1 MSIRA
6 RLLWLTLIATLLPA
20 VLVGIR
26 FFHDRSNAIE
36 AAVSDLP
43 AFADEIGED
52 IDDKILG
59 TAQFLYG
66 LARARDL
73 DTTDRVAC
81 SRFLSAVR
89 EQYPQYTGI
98 LTVSPDGNLFCDS
111 LETARELNLT
121 DRAYFKQALS
131 MDGGVALEPTFGR
144 LTGLSVLQVAF
155 PARADDGQLLFVLLA
170 SLNLKLVA
178 EVHARRLAK
187 LNVALVDRN
196 GIVLAWL
203 SDNRSSALVGTSIA
217 GTSLFGV
224 VRERSDI
231 RVAELEGVS
240 GETEV
245 WAVAELSKS
254 LREAGLHVLVGR
266 PKSDLV
272 APANRRLLENMGS
285 LVAIASVLFLCVWAL
300 AEVSIRRQVSRI
312 ATLAM
317 RLGQGDLGA
326 RIAGPLPTGELG
338 ELMAVLNEA
347 AASLNRARTGI
358 EDYRNRLERLIDQ
371 AKVGI
376 LVHHNFVPI
385 LANRE
390 LARLLAY
397 DSPDEIM
404 ALENC
409 AGIFAEDERERIA
422 TFNEARQ
429 KGEGAPAVYRVK
441 GNRRD
446 GARLVMENRAFTIEW
461 GGQKAVCAMLT
472 DITQQ
477 LETEDNLRQAHRM
490 EAIGQL
496 TGGVAHDFNNL
507 LTVIL
512 GNAETLVERLAGNPQ
527 LKGVAEV
534 TVNAAERGAELT
546 SSLLAFARRQPLNP
560 RPTDVNGQIHSM
572 DRLLRRT
579 LGEHIEVRIVPG
591 RSSWNAMVDA
601 GQLENAIL
609 NLCLNARDAMP
620 EGGRL
625 TIETANVDLD
635 DAYAKTQR
643 EVAPGQYVLVA
654 VSDTGIGMDRETLA
668 RVFEPFFTTKGAGK
682 GSGLGLSMV
691 YGFVKQSDGH
701 IRIYSEPGQGT
712 TVRLYLPRADA
723 QVDSSPALAESSV
736 VELGNERI
744 LLVEDDEL
752 VRTHVSRQLQD
763 LGYSVV
769 DVDNGA
775 EALEILKQDRAFDLL
790 FTDIVMPG
798 GMNGPQLAEKAAKL
812 APELPVLF
820 MSGYTENAIV
830 HHGRLD
836 AGVQLIVKP
845 FRRRELAARLRA
857 IMAARNADNGQ
868 G

>member
-1 MSIRA
+1 MSIRT
-6 RLLWLTLIATLLPA
+6 RLLLLALMATLVPA
-20 VLVGIR
+20 VLFGIR
-26 FFHDRSNAIE
+26 FFDDRGKAIE
-36 AAVSDLP
+36 RAVSDLP
-43 AFADEIGED
+43 AFADAIGED
-52 IDDKILG
+52 LDRKVLG

-98 LTVSPDGNLFCDS
+98 LTISPDGNLFCDS
-111 LETARELNLT
+111 LETAREMNLT
-121 DRAYFKQALS
+121 DRAYFKQVLS
-131 MDGGVALEPTFGR
+131 MDGGVALESTFGR

-155 PARADDGQLLFVLLA
+155 PVRADDGQLLFVLLA

-178 EVHARRLAK
+178 EAHARRLAE
-187 LNVALVDRN
+187 LDVALVDRN
-196 GIVLAWL
+196 GIVMVWL
-203 SDNRSSALVGTSIA
+203 SDNGRSALVGTSIA

-224 VRERSDI
+224 VRGRSDT
-231 RVAELEGVS
+231 RVAELEGIS

-245 WAVAELSKS
+245 WAVANLSQS

-266 PKSDLV
+266 TKSDLV
-272 APANRRLLENMGS
+272 APANRRLQENLAA
-285 LVAIASVLFLCVWAL
+285 LVVFALALFLCVWAL
-300 AEVSIRRQVSRI
+300 ADVSIRRQISRI
-312 ATLAM
+312 TTLAR

-326 RIAGPLPTGELG
+326 HIAGPLPKGELG
-338 ELMAVLNEA
+338 ELMAVLNE
-347 AASLNRARTGI
+347 SSDFLNRAQTGI

-371 AKVGI
+371 ARVGI
-376 LVHHNFVPI
+376 LVHLNFVPI

-409 AGIFAEDERERIA
+409 AKIFAEDERERIA
-422 TFNEARQ
+422 TFNEARL
-429 KGEGAPAVYRVK
+429 KGEEAPAIYRIK

-477 LETEDNLRQAHRM
+477 LETEDNLRQSQRM

-512 GNAETLVERLAGNPQ
+512 GSAETLVGRLAGNPE
-527 LKGVAEV
+527 LKALAEM
-534 TVNAAERGAELT
+534 TANAAERGAELT
-546 SSLLAFARRQPLNP
+546 SRLLAFARRQPLDP
-560 RPTDVNGQIHSM
+560 KPTDVNGQIHSM

-579 LGEHIEVRIVPG
+579 LGEHIEVRIVADHNAW
-591 RSSWNAMVDA
+591 SAMVDA

-635 DAYAKTQR
+635 AGYAMTQP
-643 EVAPGQYVLVA
+643 EVAPGQYVLIA
-654 VSDTGIGMDRETLA
+654 VSDTGIGMDRGTLA
-668 RVFEPFFTTKGAGK
+668 RVFEPFFTTKEAGK

-701 IRIYSEPGQGT
+701 IRIYSESGQGT

-723 QVDSSPALAESSV
+723 RAESSPAPAEASV
-736 VELGNERI
+736 VETGNERI

-752 VRTHVSRQLQD
+752 VRTHVGRQLQD

-769 DVDNGA
+769 DVDSGI
-775 EALEILKQDRAFDLL
+775 EALEILKQDKAFDLL
-790 FTDIVMPG
+790 FTDIVMSG
-798 GMNGPQLAEKAAKL
+798 GMNGRQLSEEAAKL
-812 APELPVLF
+812 VPELPVLF

-830 HHGRLD
+830 HNGRLD
-836 AGVQLIVKP
+836 PGVQLIAKP

-857 IMAARNADNGQ
+857 ILAAPNADNSQ